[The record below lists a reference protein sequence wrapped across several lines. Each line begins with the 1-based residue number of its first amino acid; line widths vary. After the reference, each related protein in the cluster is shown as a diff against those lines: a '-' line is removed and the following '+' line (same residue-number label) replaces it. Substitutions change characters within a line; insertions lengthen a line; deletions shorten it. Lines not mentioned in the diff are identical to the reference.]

1 MLTAFT
7 GPCNAHTVCSC
18 PSSPFSNGGPA
29 PPVAQAKNPAVTR
42 SLSYTQH
49 LSIQNYSTFKYHQN
63 PLISR
68 YIRC

>member
-18 PSSPFSNGGPA
+18 PSSPFSNGGPT
-29 PPVAQAKNPAVTR
+29 PPVAQAENPAVTH

-49 LSIQNYSTFKYHQN
+49 LSIQNY
-63 PLISR
+63 
-68 YIRC
+68 